1 MKLSTRTLKAAQKA
15 AEEQGMTVD
24 EWADKVLSRAA
35 SAEQAPKIEDMLRE
49 ISRKVDQIVEDRHVG
64 DKVSDQVG
72 SAIEEIGASFQRIR
86 KTTGRVFEK
95 VRTQASTAVGEVA
108 GKATEAFGHAGQSA
122 SGLVTPVAASS
133 GERNSTKASRP
144 KKNAVPMQTPKV
156 ENPKS
161 RPKRAPATKGNR
173 DK

>member
-35 SAEQAPKIEDMLRE
+35 SAKQAPKIEDMLRE
-49 ISRKVDQIVEDRHVG
+49 ISRKVDQIVEHRHVG

-86 KTTGRVFEK
+86 KTTGRVFDK

-108 GKATEAFGHAGQSA
+108 GKATGAFDKAGKSA
-122 SGLVTPVAASS
+122 AGVVTPVPASS
-133 GERNSTKASRP
+133 AKTSKPKARP
-144 KKNAVPMQTPKV
+144 TPAEKPKAKNQKPGPK
-156 ENPKS
+156 PAPTAKG
-161 RPKRAPATKGNR
+161 KRGN
-173 DK
+173 